1 MRWRS
6 WQPPQTLSPNGK
18 GEDRQTGAG
27 SVDDQGAGLDALRRE
42 EGTAPGRAKYATLP
56 PELETVVIQACRGL
70 REQLEAERL
79 ARMRSEEAEQ
89 AVRLAA
95 QEYLTREQP
104 HLSASAR
111 AQVAERLVA
120 ELLGLGPLEP
130 LLRDPSV
137 SEIMVNAPDEVYVE
151 REGKLL
157 LTDIRLWDRQHVLQV
172 ADRIL
177 AAVGRRVDEASPM
190 ADARLPDGSRVNVI
204 IPPLSPRSPVITI
217 RRFRGDRMR
226 MEDLLTVG
234 ALTEEAAAFL
244 AACVRARL
252 NILVSGGTGTG
263 KTTLLNALSGFIP
276 HGERVITIEDPIELR
291 LQQPHVVQ
299 LEARPAGVEGTG
311 EVTQRDLLRN
321 ALRMRPDRIIVGEV
335 RGGEAFDMLNAMN
348 TGHEGSMST
357 VHANSP
363 RDALH
368 RLENMVLMAVDLPQR
383 AIREQI
389 ASALH
394 IIVQAAR
401 LADGRR
407 VVARIVEVTGM
418 EESVIG
424 LQDIFVFERRGR
436 DASGRVL
443 GELRWSGLRP
453 QCAREIETAGE
464 RLPPSMGMA
473 EPLATE
479 RGF

>member
-1 MRWRS
+1 MNW
-6 WQPPQTLSPNGK
+6 W
-18 GEDRQTGAG
+18 QTGLP
-27 SVDDQGAGLDALRRE
+27 QGNGPRTAAVGTVGATVT
-42 EGTAPGRAKYATLP
+42 EGTLTPAQEELVQELHRRLLEEIDIAKLSKVTAQDARQIVSEAAQAILAREYRQITGVTRDL
-56 PELETVVIQACRGL
+56 VIQRL
-70 REQLEAERL
+70 LDEA
-79 ARMRSEEAEQ
+79 
-89 AVRLAA
+89 
-95 QEYLTREQP
+95 
-104 HLSASAR
+104 
-111 AQVAERLVA
+111 
-120 ELLGLGPLEP
+120 LGLGPLEQ
-130 LLRDPSV
+130 LMRDSSI
-137 SEIMVNAPDEVYVE
+137 SEIMVNSPSEVYYE
-151 REGKLL
+151 REGRIYHSG
-157 LTDIRLWDRQHVLQV
+157 IRFRDDEHIMRVVH
-172 ADRIL
+172 RIL
-177 AAVGRRVDEASPM
+177 APLGRRVDEASPM
-190 ADARLPDGSRVNVI
+190 VDARLQDGSRVNVI
-204 IPPLSPRSPVITI
+204 IPPLSPRSPVVTI
-217 RRFRGDRMR
+217 RRFRADKMT
-226 MEDLLTVG
+226 MDDLVSAGTLTPQL
-234 ALTEEAAAFL
+234 AQFL
-244 AACVRARL
+244 GACVKARL

-263 KTTLLNALSGFIP
+263 KTTLLNALSAFIP
-276 HGERVITIEDPIELR
+276 PSERIITIEDPVELK
-291 LQQPHVVQ
+291 LQQPHVIS
-299 LEARPAGVEGTG
+299 LEARPPSIEGRG